1 MKHRKETLTA
11 LLFLL
16 AMGVSLCY
24 LGVLALRGESEFR
37 HALGDLRRDPASFPT
52 FVTQAEGALN
62 DDLDREHGF
71 IQLYG
76 GFQRL
81 SGRRML
87 EDVNQSAR
95 VIKLSNGTLNF
106 SYPDTAPLDI
116 ATMAQAVNDFSDA
129 LAAEGIP
136 YLYVAAPQK
145 IQDGR
150 EDALLPTGIR
160 DYANDNADR
169 LLSALADHGTDT
181 YDLRPLFAQRADYPS
196 LFFRTDHHWTPEA
209 AFFAWQNL
217 TQVLSVDY
225 GIGTDPRY
233 TAEENYDRRVYE
245 DFFLGS
251 QGKRTGSLYA
261 GADDMVLSVDYGIGT
276 DPRYTAEEN
285 YDRRVYEDFF
295 LGSQGKRT
303 GSLYA
308 GADDITEYIPKFE
321 TDFTYAS
328 PSFAAPRTG
337 PFSQSLLFPERVA
350 QRDWFG
356 GNPYTLYAGGDYGIA
371 TITNHLNPE
380 GKHIVL
386 LRESFSC
393 ALTPFLALS
402 CGELTTIDLR
412 YFDGDLM
419 SILRELEP
427 DLVMSL
433 YCVSS
438 ISNQDLFSFQQADT

>member
-116 ATMAQAVNDFSDA
+116 APMAQAVNDFSDA

-136 YLYVAAPQK
+136 YLYAAAPQK

-181 YDLRPLFAQRADYPS
+181 CDLRPLFAQRADYPS

-217 TQVLSVDY
+217 TQVLSADY

-233 TAEENYDRRVYE
+233 TAEENYDKRVY
-245 DFFLGS
+245 
-251 QGKRTGSLYA
+251 Q
-261 GADDMVLSVDYGIGT
+261 
-276 DPRYTAEEN
+276 
-285 YDRRVYEDFF
+285 DFF

-350 QRDWFG
+350 RRDWFG

-419 SILRELEP
+419 SVLRELDP

-438 ISNQDLFSFQQADT
+438 IGNQDLFSFQQADP

>member
-106 SYPDTAPLDI
+106 SYFGMDSLDI
-116 ATMAQAVNDFSDA
+116 TPMAQAVNDFSDA

-217 TQVLSVDY
+217 TQ
-225 GIGTDPRY
+225 
-233 TAEENYDRRVYE
+233 
-245 DFFLGS
+245 
-251 QGKRTGSLYA
+251 
-261 GADDMVLSVDYGIGT
+261 VLSVDYGIGT

-419 SILRELEP
+419 SILRELDP

>member
-37 HALGDLRRDPASFPT
+37 HALGDLRRDPGSFPT

-106 SYPDTAPLDI
+106 SYFGMDSLDI
-116 ATMAQAVNDFSDA
+116 TPMAQAVNDFSDA

-181 YDLRPLFAQRADYPS
+181 YDLRPLFAQRADYPF

-217 TQVLSVDY
+217 TQ
-225 GIGTDPRY
+225 
-233 TAEENYDRRVYE
+233 
-245 DFFLGS
+245 
-251 QGKRTGSLYA
+251 
-261 GADDMVLSVDYGIGT
+261 VLSVDYGIGT

>member
-106 SYPDTAPLDI
+106 SYFGMEPLD
-116 ATMAQAVNDFSDA
+116 TTPMAQAVNDFSDA

-136 YLYVAAPQK
+136 YLYMAAPQK

-217 TQVLSVDY
+217 TQVLSADY

-251 QGKRTGSLYA
+251 QGKRT
-261 GADDMVLSVDYGIGT
+261 
-276 DPRYTAEEN
+276 R
-285 YDRRVYEDFF
+285 
-295 LGSQGKRT
+295 
-303 GSLYA
+303 SLYA

-356 GNPYTLYAGGDYGIA
+356 AGAILHPLCWGRLWHRHHHQPPQPG
-371 TITNHLNPE
+371 
-380 GKHIVL
+380 GKAYRPSAGVL
-386 LRESFSC
+386 LLCPHPLPGSLLRG
-393 ALTPFLALS
+393 T
-402 CGELTTIDLR
+402 TTIDLR
-412 YFDGDLM
+412 YFEGDLM
-419 SILRELEP
+419 SILRELET

>member
-116 ATMAQAVNDFSDA
+116 APMAQAVNDFSDA

-136 YLYVAAPQK
+136 YLYMAAPQK

-217 TQVLSVDY
+217 TQ
-225 GIGTDPRY
+225 
-233 TAEENYDRRVYE
+233 
-245 DFFLGS
+245 
-251 QGKRTGSLYA
+251 
-261 GADDMVLSVDYGIGT
+261 VLSVDYGIGT

-412 YFDGDLM
+412 YFEGDLM

>member
-106 SYPDTAPLDI
+106 SYFGMEPLD
-116 ATMAQAVNDFSDA
+116 TTPMAQAVNDFSDA

-136 YLYVAAPQK
+136 YLYMAAPQK

-217 TQVLSVDY
+217 TQVLS
-225 GIGTDPRY
+225 
-233 TAEENYDRRVYE
+233 A
-245 DFFLGS
+245 
-251 QGKRTGSLYA
+251 
-261 GADDMVLSVDYGIGT
+261 DYGIGT

-412 YFDGDLM
+412 YFEGDLM

>member
-106 SYPDTAPLDI
+106 SYFGMEPLD
-116 ATMAQAVNDFSDA
+116 TTPMAQAVNDFSDA

-217 TQVLSVDY
+217 TQVLS
-225 GIGTDPRY
+225 
-233 TAEENYDRRVYE
+233 A
-245 DFFLGS
+245 
-251 QGKRTGSLYA
+251 
-261 GADDMVLSVDYGIGT
+261 DYGIGT

-419 SILRELEP
+419 SILRELDP

>member
-261 GADDMVLSVDYGIGT
+261 GADD
-276 DPRYTAEEN
+276 
-285 YDRRVYEDFF
+285 
-295 LGSQGKRT
+295 
-303 GSLYA
+303 
-308 GADDITEYIPKFE
+308 ITEYIPKFE